1 MSFFTYSS
9 FMQALSTTQV
19 ATLPVPSLSTTLAA
33 WREQRRM
40 ARKDREVWAMAEQD
54 PRVMNDLICAMRR
67 TD

>member
-19 ATLPVPSLSTTLAA
+19 ATPPVPSLSTTLAA

-40 ARKDREVWAMAEQD
+40 AREDREVWAMAEQD